1 MWKRIAFILICL
13 IGNILKLTTYG
24 NFNTSEMEI
33 ISIPYRKLYP
43 KKERKRER
51 KKMSARERDRR
62 DVMI

>member
-1 MWKRIAFILICL
+1 MWKRIAFTLICL

-43 KKERKRER
+43 QKERKRER
-51 KKMSARERDRR
+51 KRVSARERKR